1 MVLLA
6 TLLTAVTTAD
16 EAACRRFVAS
26 ADVRDPDQRLTYLE
40 CIVSFASTLGLDEPC
55 LEALALLASG
65 PVSSTA
71 VLISEKIRD
80 SREEL
85 AANLGE
91 VLKGVD
97 VIVVTELPDDIKIQD
112 IPNVRCKKLVDNSP
126 MDWEQLRSMPVMARG
141 SFRQAY
147 KLKTA
152 WMLMEHF
159 EHLRGESYRYTVRLR
174 TDWHPTI
181 SIADLLQSSQTVPG
195 SIYQRSDVFAYG
207 LRHDMQKWVLYSF
220 RLMENNLSNALV
232 EGVKHYRPLNWSLV
246 ALSEVGCGPF
256 SWLMFPREV
265 IGDISQLG
273 PYWPAEYPTLV
284 LDAVKFHESRLLQ
297 FDAKL
302 MAKLSDIHDSRASIS
317 PYRNVPAVSVK
328 CCTSDDFEIELAL
341 LHNLYDQGRICRSPR
356 IPAEQ
361 WRSYKHYMVPSY

>member
-1 MVLLA
+1 MLMVLLA
-6 TLLTAVTTAD
+6 TLTAVATAD
-16 EAACRRFVAS
+16 EAACRRFVVS

-40 CIVSFASTLGLDEPC
+40 CMLSFSSTLGLDEPC
-55 LEALALLASG
+55 LGALSSLVSR

-85 AANLGE
+85 ATNLGE
-91 VLKGVD
+91 VLKSVD

-126 MDWEQLRSMPVMARG
+126 MDWEQLRRMPVMARG

-147 KLKTA
+147 KLKAA

-159 EHLRGESYRYTVRLR
+159 EHLRGESYSYAVRLR

-181 SIADLLQSSQTVPG
+181 SIADLLQYSHIVPG
-195 SIYQRSDVFAYG
+195 TIYQRSDVFAYG
-207 LRHDMQKWVLYSF
+207 RRYDMQRWVLYSF
-220 RLMENNLSNALV
+220 RLMDNNLSNALV

-256 SWLMFPREV
+256 SWLIFPREV
-265 IGDISQLG
+265 VGDILQLG
-273 PYWPAEYPTLV
+273 PYWPAEYPTLA
-284 LDAVKFHESRLLQ
+284 LDIVRFHESRLLQ
-297 FDAKL
+297 FDVGL
-302 MAKLSDIHDSRASIS
+302 MEKPLQSIAS
-317 PYRNVPAVSVK
+317 YREVPAVSVK
-328 CCTSDDFEIELAL
+328 CCTVDDFEIELAL
-341 LHNLYDQGRICRSPR
+341 LHNLYDQGLVCHAPR

-361 WRSYKHYMVPSY
+361 WRSYKPYMVPSY